1 MGYMSNVAY
10 VIRFKDKA
18 QCDTFINLQ
27 IAKADKYITEA
38 IGELTR
44 VEDNVLG
51 FHSSCV
57 KWYDDY
63 EDVKAH
69 HTLMSD
75 TLKWFSEGVAYSREI
90 PYDEQ
95 AGYRFIRLGE
105 EDEDNTVEE
114 GGNGEGLYEYIEWYR
129 NIEVSF
135 KLNPMGEE

>member
-18 QCDTFINLQ
+18 QCDTFISLQ

-51 FHSSCV
+51 FHSNCV

-69 HTLMSD
+69 NTLMREAI
-75 TLKWFSEGVAYSREI
+75 TLFNTDSVGGSEV